1 MSDRQL
7 DDWLKEYIDWASF
20 TEAPVHMMF
29 WTGVATLAGA
39 IRRRVWLD
47 MKAFQWTSNF
57 YIILVAPP
65 GVVSKSTTINVGLN
79 LLREVPGVKFGP
91 DSVTWQALVTSFAEA
106 QEAVLYQVKEEYLPM
121 SCVTIGSDEFG
132 NFFNPEDKPMV
143 NLLIALWDGK
153 RGSFSKIT
161 KTSGNDHIENPWI
174 NMIAC
179 TTPGWIADNFG
190 EHMIGGGFTS
200 RCIFVYA
207 DKKRQLVALPDEAA
221 PPDYEERRIKLI
233 HDLEL
238 ISQLIGE
245 VRIDQ
250 KAREWM
256 RAWYAKHW
264 ENLPPELNNDQ
275 FGGYLA
281 RKQTH
286 IVKLSMILTVAKR
299 DSLIILP
306 EDFIAAEGIISD
318 LEAGMP
324 QVYQRIGQTDITRG
338 SFALVEAVKRVG
350 RIARTELYKQMFR
363 TLSYRDFEMAMISAI
378 NAGHIRQI
386 QQGSDFI
393 LEAIRK

>member
-1 MSDRQL
+1 MERKFN
-7 DDWLKEYIDWASF
+7 DWLKEFINWASF
-20 TEAPVHMMF
+20 TEAPIHTLF

-39 IRRRVWLD
+39 VRRRVWLD
-47 MKAFQWTSNF
+47 MRAFQWTPNF

-65 GVVSKSTTINVGLN
+65 GIVSKSTTINVGLN
-79 LLREVPGVKFGP
+79 LLREVPGIVFGP
-91 DSVTWQALVTSFAEA
+91 DSVTWQALVTAFSEA
-106 QEAVLYQVKEEYLPM
+106 QESAHFPARDEYLPM

-132 NFFNPEDKPMV
+132 NFLNPDDKQMV
-143 NLLIALWDGK
+143 NLLISLWDGK
-153 RGSFSKIT
+153 RGTFSKIT

-190 EHMIGGGFTS
+190 DNMIGGGFTS

-207 DKKRQLVALPDEAA
+207 DRKRQLVALPDEVA
-221 PPDYEERRIKLI
+221 PPDYEERRSLLI

-245 VRIDQ
+245 MKIDE
-250 KAREWM
+250 KARAWM

-264 ENLPPELNNDQ
+264 ESLPPELNNDQ

-286 IVKLSMILTVAKR
+286 IVKLAMILSVAKSN
-299 DSLIILP
+299 SLVII
-306 EDFIAAEGIISD
+306 EDDFAAAEGIISD

-324 QVYQRIGQTDITRG
+324 QVYQRIGQTEITRG
-338 SFALVEAVKRVG
+338 SLSLVEIVRKHG
-350 RIARTELYKQMFR
+350 KISRTDLYKHLFR
-363 TLSYRDFEMAMISAI
+363 TLSYRDFEIALISAI

-393 LEAIRK
+393 LEYNRK